1 MLFPRIESVHPLR
14 GACLRALKLG
24 IQTDAKTRLNDKLL
38 ERICCAAIAHRISAN
53 HRSLRMWSRASSFER
68 RRNSLERDKIGT
80 APRRMAPRALAEMP
94 CARSCNSHEAAKC
107 AAHRQSLS

>member
-24 IQTDAKTRLNDKLL
+24 IQTDAKTRSNDKLL

-80 APRRMAPRALAEMP
+80 APRRMAQRDAPFQSQDGRTAISRS
-94 CARSCNSHEAAKC
+94 ARLMG
-107 AAHRQSLS
+107 R